1 MGKLPTTKK
10 TCSIVGCD
18 NPSKRSFATVRIS
31 ESLAKTGLRVKDARS
46 RKTYLC
52 ADHWKRVKK
61 AFKKD
66 TKPERLRWGH

>member
-1 MGKLPTTKK
+1 MSSTKK
-10 TCSIVGCD
+10 TCSIAGC
-18 NPSKRSFATVRIS
+18 NNASKRSFATVRIS
-31 ESLAKTGLRVKDARS
+31 ESVAKSGLKVKDARS

-52 ADHWKRVKK
+52 SDHWKSVKK